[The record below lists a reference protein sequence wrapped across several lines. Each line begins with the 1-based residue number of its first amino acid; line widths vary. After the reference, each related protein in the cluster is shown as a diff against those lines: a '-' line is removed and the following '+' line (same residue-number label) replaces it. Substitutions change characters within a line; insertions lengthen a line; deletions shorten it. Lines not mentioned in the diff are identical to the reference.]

1 MEFLNNYIGCC
12 DTSSNMSAGLE
23 ILELD
28 CKMNYNSVNLTME
41 IRFSTNCT
49 TIKKGDVMYI

>member
-1 MEFLNNYIGCC
+1 MDFLKNYIGCC
-12 DTSSNMSAGLE
+12 DTAASMSAELE
-23 ILELD
+23 ILQVNS
-28 CKMNYNSVNLTME
+28 KIGYNNVNLTIE